1 MEKGHGR
8 IEERRVF
15 VTEDIDWIEEKQAWS
30 GLRSIV
36 MVEAEREIIGGKKS
50 TERRYFISSLAS
62 DAEKI
67 GAAVRGHW
75 AIENQLH
82 WSLDVSFNED
92 ACRTRTGQA
101 AENLAVVR
109 HIGLNLLKQ
118 EKSCKMG
125 LKGKRLKAGWDE
137 DYLLKVLKI

>member
-1 MEKGHGR
+1 M
-8 IEERRVF
+8 VA
-15 VTEDIDWIEEKQAWS
+15 TEDIDWIAEKYLWS

-50 TERRYFISSLAS
+50 TERRFFISSLAA
-62 DAEKI
+62 DAEQI

-82 WSLDVSFNED
+82 WSLDVCFNED
-92 ACRTRTGQA
+92 ACRTRAGRA

-118 EKSCKMG
+118 EKSCKME